1 MIRAVASVWIDHFR
15 RATAPVASA
24 PRTAMKVALVG
35 LPSSGKTSL
44 FTALTG
50 NEPAREKAGLTLG
63 TVKVPDARVD
73 KLSEMY
79 RPRKTTHAVIELVE
93 AHAAHRDESK
103 AGRSGLDA
111 GFLNLVKPMDAFLL
125 VVRAFD
131 EAGLNDP
138 RADFDTLVS
147 EMILSDQMLVETR
160 LERDAAERKR
170 GRPGMAEGERD
181 ALKQCL
187 ALLENGQRIHEDP
200 ILAARPELRSYAFL
214 TARPMLAVVNVGE
227 DDIPKPAAEVLAR
240 WGLPAAGIPTFA
252 CCAKAEGEIQAM
264 PEEERKEFREMLGVR
279 EPVLDVL
286 VRELYEALGLISF
299 LTSGDDECRA
309 WTIRRGSTAP
319 RAAAAIHADIEKGFI
334 RAEVVAYD
342 DFIALGSEAAAKK
355 AGKYR
360 LEGRDYVVQDGDII
374 HFRFNV

>member
-1 MIRAVASVWIDHFR
+1 
-15 RATAPVASA
+15 
-24 PRTAMKVALVG
+24 MKVALVG
-35 LPSSGKTSL
+35 LPQSGKTSL

-50 NEPAREKAGLTLG
+50 TEPTREKAGMTLG

-79 RPRKTTHAVIELVE
+79 NPKKTTHAVIELVE
-93 AHAAHRDESK
+93 AHAPHKDESK
-103 AGRSGLDA
+103 ASKSGLDS
-111 GFLNLVKPMDAFLL
+111 GSLNLVKPMDAFLL

-131 EAGLNDP
+131 EEGMNDP
-138 RADFDTLVS
+138 RADFDTLLS

-160 LERDAAERKR
+160 LERDEADRKK
-170 GRPGMAEGERD
+170 GRPGSMSGDERD
-181 ALKQCL
+181 ALKRCL
-187 ALLENGQRIHEDP
+187 ALLENGRRIYEDP
-200 ILAARPELRSYAFL
+200 DLAARPELRTYSFL

-227 DDIPKPAAEVLAR
+227 DDIPKPTAEVLAR
-240 WGLPAAGIPTFA
+240 LRLPLAGIPTFA

-279 EPVLDVL
+279 EPVLDVM
-286 VRELYEALGLISF
+286 VRELYAALGLISF
-299 LTSGDDECRA
+299 LTSGEDECRA
-309 WTIRRGSTAP
+309 WTIRRGATAP
-319 RAAAAIHADIEKGFI
+319 RAAGAIHADIEKGFI
-334 RAEVVAYD
+334 RAEVIAYD

-360 LEGRDYVVQDGDII
+360 LEGREYVVQDGDIV

>member
-1 MIRAVASVWIDHFR
+1 
-15 RATAPVASA
+15 
-24 PRTAMKVALVG
+24 MKVALVG
-35 LPSSGKTSL
+35 LPQSGKTSL

-50 NEPAREKAGLTLG
+50 TEPTREKAGMTLG

-79 RPRKTTHAVIELVE
+79 KPKKTTHAVIELVE
-93 AHAAHRDESK
+93 AHAPHKDESK
-103 AGRSGLDA
+103 ASKSALDA

-131 EAGLNDP
+131 EEGLNDP
-138 RADFDTLVS
+138 PADFDTLLS
-147 EMILSDQMLVETR
+147 EMILADQMLVETR
-160 LERDAAERKR
+160 LERDEAERKR
-170 GRPGMAEGERD
+170 GRPGMSGDERE
-181 ALKQCL
+181 ALERCL
-187 ALLENGQRIHEDP
+187 ALLENGQRIYDDES
-200 ILAARPELRSYAFL
+200 LAARPELRTYSFL

-227 DDIPKPAAEVLAR
+227 DDIPKPTAEVLAR
-240 WGLPAAGIPTFA
+240 MGLPVAGIPAFA
-252 CCAKAEGEIQAM
+252 CCAKAEAEIQAM
-264 PEEERKEFREMLGVR
+264 PEDERKEFREMLCVR
-279 EPVLDVL
+279 EPVLDIM
-286 VRELYEALGLISF
+286 VRELYRTLGLVSF
-299 LTSGDDECRA
+299 LTSGEDECRA

-319 RAAAAIHADIEKGFI
+319 RAAGAIHADIEKGFI

-360 LEGRDYVVQDGDII
+360 LEGREYVVQDGDIV

>member
-1 MIRAVASVWIDHFR
+1 
-15 RATAPVASA
+15 
-24 PRTAMKVALVG
+24 MKVALVG
-35 LPSSGKTSL
+35 LPQSGKTSL

-50 NEPAREKAGLTLG
+50 TEPTREKAGMTMG

-79 RPRKTTHAVIELVE
+79 RPKKTTHAVIELVE
-93 AHAAHRDESK
+93 AHAPHKDENKASK
-103 AGRSGLDA
+103 STLDA

-131 EAGLNDP
+131 EEGLNDP
-138 RADFDTLVS
+138 RADFDTLLS

-160 LERDAAERKR
+160 LERDEADRKR
-170 GRPGMAEGERD
+170 GRPGMSEDERD
-181 ALKQCL
+181 ALRRCL
-187 ALLENGQRIHEDP
+187 TLLENGQRIYEDAE
-200 ILAARPELRSYAFL
+200 LAARPELRSYSFL

-227 DDIPKPAAEVLAR
+227 DEIPKPTAEVLAR
-240 WGLPAAGIPTFA
+240 LQLPVGGIPTFA

-264 PEEERKEFREMLGVR
+264 PESERKEFREMLGVR
-279 EPVLDVL
+279 EPVLDIM
-286 VRELYEALGLISF
+286 VRELYAALGLISF
-299 LTSGDDECRA
+299 LTSGEDECRA
-309 WTIRRGSTAP
+309 WTIRRGATAP
-319 RAAAAIHADIEKGFI
+319 RAAAAIHADFEKGFI

-360 LEGRDYVVQDGDII
+360 LEGRDYVVQDGDIV